1 MGGTSMSRARW
12 EKGQVFMFT
21 SRRPKHQGSRRP
33 GSPQTASGWNARR
46 CSNNRMALRFQA
58 GRIDTIDDP
67 NNSGTP
73 KEGVGSADE
82 PRTPQL
88 LSSRESAGALG
99 LDDGGLERI
108 ARQGVTRTAA
118 PAAGRAR
125 PAPRSPARGGWGA
138 APPTQTLSGS
148 APDVWLFAPQRSP
161 RGRRR
166 TVWGQRRHL
175 REYLS

>member
-1 MGGTSMSRARW
+1 MLVKYSYAFVVLPGGFGTLDELFEALTLIQTRKIVDFPVILMGQPYWTS
-12 EKGQVFMFT
+12 
-21 SRRPKHQGSRRP
+21 
-33 GSPQTASGWNARR
+33 
-46 CSNNRMALRFQA
+46 
-58 GRIDTIDDP
+58 IIDDP

-99 LDDGGLERI
+99 LDCGGLERI

-138 APPTQTLSGS
+138 APPTQTPSGS
-148 APDVWLFAPQRSP
+148 APDVGLFAPQRSP

>member
-1 MGGTSMSRARW
+1 MRGHGTALAHLLFLAAR
-12 EKGQVFMFT
+12 
-21 SRRPKHQGSRRP
+21 RRPHEFGLHGCLLRSHP
-33 GSPQTASGWNARR
+33 LTLPTAPISFNFLAV
-46 CSNNRMALRFQA
+46 ND
-58 GRIDTIDDP
+58 I
-67 NNSGTP
+67 
-73 KEGVGSADE
+73 
-82 PRTPQL
+82 
-88 LSSRESAGALG
+88 
-99 LDDGGLERI
+99 
-108 ARQGVTRTAA
+108 A

-148 APDVWLFAPQRSP
+148 APDVGLFAPQRSP